1 MFEFDIIPLHLIP
14 WLLLISVLS
23 WASLLALNSGYNE
36 WVNKLS
42 IVGLF
47 AMFPF
52 VLSFALICKQV
63 LCCKHC
69 LQFKSNYGIGS
80 IEMHFVCYN
89 FQYVSF
95 EIPLLPMVLNLLI
108 KFVDC
113 NTREW
118 VWLLRDKKRLQ
129 AHDTFLNFFSVIEIT
144 LSWNLSSLD
153 LSKLSFATT

>member
-80 IEMHFVCYN
+80 IEMHFVCCN

-95 EIPLLPMVLNLLI
+95 E
-108 KFVDC
+108 K
-113 NTREW
+113 
-118 VWLLRDKKRLQ
+118 
-129 AHDTFLNFFSVIEIT
+129 
-144 LSWNLSSLD
+144 LSWNL
-153 LSKLSFATT
+153 LSYALNKLYFATTWIIVYFSRQIFFLVQ